1 MPAQRVIILRQ
12 LKECHLPKGL
22 KSQIIEAL
30 MGQEKVL
37 SQKHLGLNFSFSI
50 FSCVA
55 SHIISLALFP
65 LL

>member
-1 MPAQRVIILRQ
+1 
-12 LKECHLPKGL
+12 
-22 KSQIIEAL
+22 

-55 SHIISLALFP
+55 SHITSLALFP
-65 LL
+65 LHCISTISPSQDW

>member
-1 MPAQRVIILRQ
+1 M
-12 LKECHLPKGL
+12 E
-22 KSQIIEAL
+22 
-30 MGQEKVL
+30 QEKVL

-55 SHIISLALFP
+55 SRIISLALFP